1 MAACLLR
8 VHVAASVGTNGASRD
23 AAGEDAWRGACS
35 SALHTLVSVGL
46 LAGDGAVA
54 TVHVALID
62 AAPEAEAALLRIA
75 TDLIVHRVL
84 DAVPTSRPTERLAMY
99 AIRRAEERGEAP
111 LREQL
116 LGAMGWRA
124 LG

>member
-1 MAACLLR
+1 LAACLLR

-23 AAGEDAWRGACS
+23 EDAWRGACS

-54 TVHVALID
+54 TVHVALLD
-62 AAPEAEAALLRIA
+62 AAPEAEAALLRLA
-75 TDLIVHRVL
+75 TDLIVHRAL

-116 LGAMGWRA
+116 LDAMGWRA